1 MNTVFTPTMP
11 CGKTSTPIPSPVL
24 VTISPNLRHE
34 NSFRFLAHFSD
45 AKMLFQASKIN
56 KVIINPMDTN
66 RE

>member
-1 MNTVFTPTMP
+1 MP
-11 CGKTSTPIPSPVL
+11 YGKTTQHIPSSAIVAIFQIFTLKIP
-24 VTISPNLRHE
+24 
-34 NSFRFLAHFSD
+34 FRFLAHFSD